1 MENSTN
7 VKSGVLAPIYN
18 SSTYEV
24 ETGEVEVQG
33 YLQLHIEC
41 EASLGYSR
49 HLILALG
56 SRG

>member
-1 MENSTN
+1 MKNSVN

-18 SSTYEV
+18 SSTYDV
-24 ETGEVEVQG
+24 ETGEEVQG
-33 YLQLHIEC
+33 YLRLHTEC

-56 SRG
+56 GSG